1 MVKFVSLG
9 NVLMMFWF
17 IMDIPYSDVAIF
29 LF

>member
-1 MVKFVSLG
+1 MAKFVSLG

-17 IMDIPYSDVAIF
+17 IMDILYSDVVIF

>member
-1 MVKFVSLG
+1 MAKFVSLG

-17 IMDIPYSDVAIF
+17 IMDIPYSDVVIF